1 MAIVYLAHDA
11 DLDRRV
17 ALKELYALGAT
28 DRSIVQRFV
37 REARVA
43 GSLSHPNIV
52 TVYDFFEHEAVPYIA
67 MEYVHGGSLRP
78 LVGALSL
85 AQIAGVMEGVLAGLA
100 HAERRGVVH
109 RDLKPENLLITDEGR
124 IEIADFGIAKAI
136 NQTTLGESL
145 TATGMTVGTP
155 NYMAPEQAMGRRL
168 GPWTDLYSL
177 GIVAYELLTGAV
189 PFSDRDTPLAVLL
202 RHIQEAVPDPRALR
216 PDLDPELVAWVL
228 ALLEKPAER
237 RPSGANAAWEALEP
251 IVLRLA
257 GPLWRREAGLPA
269 TAAGVKGTTAVSPA
283 PFATPTASAY
293 ETYRTPP
300 PPASPTPPPRPPRP
314 TVAMPAPPARA
325 PRRRPRVAV
334 LAAAAAPIAPAP
346 AGPPRPG
353 WPRRP
358 PPARAPG
365 RRPRVAGPGAAPA
378 LIAAAAA
385 AAILLRA
392 GGGKPAPAV
401 HPQPT
406 TRAAATATARATPAA
421 GATATPSAT
430 ATPAATPAGPRLG
443 RAIAL
448 RSRPSD
454 VSVYRGSVW
463 VATPATHS
471 IRRVDPSTRDVT
483 AIELD
488 PIADPTH
495 IEAGLGALWV
505 DCWTDAFARVDAATG
520 ESTPIYMPTTSR
532 TGFGF
537 AVGDGSAWALNRQ
550 RGIVYPLSRRTGE
563 VDGPGIDL
571 GEPAIDAVVAGG
583 TVYVLMKDTSLE
595 KIDESSGEI
604 YGRVSLPARPVGIE
618 RERSTLVIGFPGNRF
633 ATYRAGTLTHTKLF
647 SIGEAWEYGE
657 VFEDELWVAVPS
669 TAAIE
674 RFDVRTGARLG
685 DPIDFASAPMAF
697 NFQPDGRAW
706 VALESGELV
715 SLDVPR
721 A

>member
-17 ALKELYALGAT
+17 ALKELHALGAT
-28 DRSIVQRFV
+28 DRSVVQRFV

-109 RDLKPENLLITDEGR
+109 RDLKPENLLIADEGR

-155 NYMAPEQAMGRRL
+155 NYMAPEQAMGQRL

-216 PDLDPELVAWVL
+216 PELDPELVAWVL

-237 RPSGANAAWEALEP
+237 GPSGANAAWEALEP
-251 IVLRLA
+251 VVLRLA

-283 PFATPTASAY
+283 AFATPTASAY
-293 ETYRTPP
+293 ETYRAPP

-314 TVAMPAPPARA
+314 TVAMPAPRA

-334 LAAAAAPIAPAP
+334 LAAAAAL
-346 AGPPRPG
+346 
-353 WPRRP
+353 
-358 PPARAPG
+358 
-365 RRPRVAGPGAAPA
+365 V
-378 LIAAAAA
+378 AAAAA
-385 AAILLRA
+385 VAILLMA
-392 GGGKPAPAV
+392 GGGKPAPPV

-406 TRAAATATARATPAA
+406 TGAAATATAPATPAA
-421 GATATPSAT
+421 GATATPRPT

-571 GEPAIDAVVAGG
+571 GEPAIDAVATGG

-618 RERSTLVIGFPGNRF
+618 RDRSTFVIGFPGNRF

-647 SIGEAWEYGE
+647 SIDEAWEYAE

-669 TAAIE
+669 AAAIE